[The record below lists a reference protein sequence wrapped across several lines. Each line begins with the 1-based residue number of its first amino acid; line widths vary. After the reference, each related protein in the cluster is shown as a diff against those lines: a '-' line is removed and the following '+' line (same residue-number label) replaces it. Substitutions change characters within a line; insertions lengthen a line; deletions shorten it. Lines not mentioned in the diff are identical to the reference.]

1 MKPYLLLFASLLLWT
16 GANAN
21 CTNAYASAGYSLAHA
36 KRSLSANNFDHQ
48 QYYAGRSLEA
58 FEKAKL
64 LVETCGCQSSM
75 DPILNGIDN
84 LTNALGQTEW
94 DMGRYYT
101 KKALENAHQLLE
113 SLDICSSGA
122 AGSSTTG
129 NSETEAVQQEEA
141 FPLDTPKPEATYEVQ
156 LLFQQQAEGNITE
169 LEKAIHEL
177 ATLFQCDKALHILK
191 ERKSRT
197 EAALS
202 AETLETTKAYYLSQV
217 VSIHNKALFALLECS
232 KNTQ

>member
-1 MKPYLLLFASLLLWT
+1 MKTYLLLFASLLFWV
-16 GANAN
+16 GAKAN
-21 CTNAYASAGYSLAHA
+21 CTNAYASAGYSLAHT

-48 QYYAGRSLEA
+48 QYYAGRALEA

-75 DPILNGIDN
+75 NPILNGIDN
-84 LTNALGQTEW
+84 LNNALGQTEW

-113 SLDICSSGA
+113 SLDICSSGTS
-122 AGSSTTG
+122 GSSPTG
-129 NSETEAVQQEEA
+129 DPESEDVQQKETLALETSMAEA
-141 FPLDTPKPEATYEVQ
+141 NYQVQ
-156 LLFQQQAEGNITE
+156 LLFQQQAEADITE

-191 ERKSRT
+191 ERKTRT
-197 EAALS
+197 EDALK
-202 AETLETTKAYYLSQV
+202 AETLETTKSYYLSQV